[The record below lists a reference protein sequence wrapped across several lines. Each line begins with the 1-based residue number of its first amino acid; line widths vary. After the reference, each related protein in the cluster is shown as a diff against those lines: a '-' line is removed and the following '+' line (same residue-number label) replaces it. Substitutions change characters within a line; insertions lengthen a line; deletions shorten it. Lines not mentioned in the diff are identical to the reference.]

1 MTPSLAC
8 KVLHELSPEKGEVLM
23 QAHDVNAACSG
34 YMYAL
39 QSAFDFLTNAPDK
52 KVIVI
57 TAETLSPMVNHDDQ
71 KTMAL
76 FGDAATA
83 SLVSCEQRP
92 GNIGVKLNRPFLSAT
107 GVEDKVLYVPN
118 MGSGEV
124 IEMEGLTVFKLAV
137 RKMIDVLDSAC
148 QERGITVEDLQH
160 IVPHQANERIIE
172 AIRKTIKCPPE
183 KMFNHIRKYG
193 NTSSNTIPIAL
204 CELVP
209 ELGTDTLIGLTAFGG
224 GFTFGAAV
232 IEKV

>member
-1 MTPSLAC
+1 
-8 KVLHELSPEKGEVLM
+8 
-23 QAHDVNAACSG
+23 
-34 YMYAL
+34 
-39 QSAFDFLTNAPDK
+39 
-52 KVIVI
+52 
-57 TAETLSPMVNHDDQ
+57 MVNHNDQ

-83 SLVSCEQRP
+83 SLVSCELRP
-92 GNIGVKLNRPFLSAT
+92 GNINAKLNRPFLSAT
-107 GVEDKVLYVPN
+107 GVDEKVLYVPN

-137 RKMIDVLDSAC
+137 RKMIDMLDNAC
-148 QERGITVEDLQH
+148 QERGITVEDLQM

-172 AIRKTIKCPPE
+172 AIRKTIHCPPE

-193 NTSSNTIPIAL
+193 NTSSNTIPVAL
-204 CELVP
+204 CELMP
-209 ELGTDTLIGLTAFGG
+209 ETAPDALIGLTAFGG